1 MRRPLSYFTAFVMFL
16 MLMLTLAA
24 PVSERR
30 VKAQGKTLQEKCD
43 ECVLRV
49 QERFD
54 QCLAVHGQDH
64 LPCYDQFNE
73 GIVNCYRNFCEQ

>member
-1 MRRPLSYFTAFVMFL
+1 MKRPLSYFTLFVMCV

-24 PVSERR
+24 PVAKRN

-73 GIVNCYRNFCEQ
+73 GIVICFRNFCEQ